1 MISIMTRPST
11 ANHLTRPKKRG
22 RGRKNIGGNYGTRKP
37 SHDDN
42 NSMTKHDRPPFFHF
56 SRPNRFVNR
65 PSESSTQRSG
75 NVGEKVASL
84 EERSMAR
91 PPPPPFRLLEKRLG
105 SPYEVPG
112 PLWRERAPLCRRVS
126 FDRIGR
132 ERVSYGIRRDK
143 AAPSSFEVQWTG
155 SISPL
160 CRSCRAGRGTRGGG
174 EGGLIAQTEGPKSSN
189 RVCVYICMCMCI
201 EVCM

>member
-1 MISIMTRPST
+1 MISIMTRSST

-37 SHDDN
+37 ESSHDDN

-91 PPPPPFRLLEKRLG
+91 PPPPFRLLEKRLG
-105 SPYEVPG
+105 SPYEIRFEGSELPFVVASRSIGSAASEFRTEYVGTRQLLHPSRFNE
-112 PLWRERAPLCRRVS
+112 P
-126 FDRIGR
+126 DRFHR
-132 ERVSYGIRRDK
+132 SAAR
-143 AAPSSFEVQWTG
+143 AAPAEE
-155 SISPL
+155 
-160 CRSCRAGRGTRGGG
+160 RGG
-174 EGGLIAQTEGPKSSN
+174 EGRED
-189 RVCVYICMCMCI
+189 
-201 EVCM
+201 

>member
-42 NSMTKHDRPPFFHF
+42 NSMTKHDRPPFFSPLF
-56 SRPNRFVNR
+56 SPQQMYLLIDRQSRR
-65 PSESSTQRSG
+65 RRE
-75 NVGEKVASL
+75 VGEKVASL

-189 RVCVYICMCMCI
+189 RVCVYICVCMCI